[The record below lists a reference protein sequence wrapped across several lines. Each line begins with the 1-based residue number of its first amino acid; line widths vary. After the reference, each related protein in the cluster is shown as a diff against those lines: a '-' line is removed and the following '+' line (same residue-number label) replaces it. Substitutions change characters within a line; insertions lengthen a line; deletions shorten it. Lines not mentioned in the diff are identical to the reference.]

1 MIKPEVS
8 KMKHGGL
15 LLVVLLWLIPIQLG
29 SQSKHKAPTPAVSSS
44 EEIAK
49 SIQHLESD
57 LRIATMKGEASW
69 FEEHLAAS
77 FIDTDANG
85 KVSNRAEIIQLYRTA
100 APEYDAWNLSEGTAQ
115 TFHGN
120 TVVLTGKLEVQAI
133 PESKS
138 VSGTFRFTRVWIKNG
153 LDWQLAAQQ
162 MTRIAG

>member
-1 MIKPEVS
+1 
-8 KMKHGGL
+8 MKHGGL
-15 LLVVLLWLIPIQLG
+15 LLVVLLSLIPIPLG
-29 SQSKHKAPTPAVSSS
+29 SQSKHKAPTPVVSSPD
-44 EEIAK
+44 EIAK

-57 LRIATMKGEASW
+57 LRIATMKGETSW

-85 KVSNRAEIIQLYRTA
+85 KVSNRAEILQLYRTA
-100 APEYDAWNLSEGTAQ
+100 LPEYDSWNLSEGTAQ

-120 TVVLTGKLEVQAI
+120 TVILTGKLEVQGTQ
-133 PESKS
+133 EGKS
-138 VSGTFRFTRVWIKNG
+138 LSGTFRFTRIWIKNG